1 MIILRQKV
9 DRKHRTLTC
18 STRAAAIASA
28 EIPCRSDAR
37 MSAPDS
43 QSCVTIAMSPAA
55 AAASTGVQPSRLGV
69 VHVGGVFS
77 VLSYFLYVSY
87 VCPEPVLVNRRVACR
102 VRMKPKHKQQP
113 SDSFIG
119 RALLSHTWRGS
130 RPHRAQATSARRP
143 TDRAKRSFFGVFPMF
158 VPSLSW

>member
-28 EIPCRSDAR
+28 EIPCRSHAR

-102 VRMKPKHKQQP
+102 
-113 SDSFIG
+113 
-119 RALLSHTWRGS
+119 A
-130 RPHRAQATSARRP
+130 
-143 TDRAKRSFFGVFPMF
+143 
-158 VPSLSW
+158 

>member
-1 MIILRQKV
+1 MPLRRPHV
-9 DRKHRTLTC
+9 RPRLAELRHHRDVARRRRRQHR
-18 STRAAAIASA
+18 RAAITPWRGS
-28 EIPCRSDAR
+28 I
-37 MSAPDS
+37 
-43 QSCVTIAMSPAA
+43 
-55 AAASTGVQPSRLGV
+55 
-69 VHVGGVFS
+69 HVGGVFS

-143 TDRAKRSFFGVFPMF
+143 TDRAKRSFFGVFRMF
-158 VPSLSW
+158 VLSLSW